1 MFNLTVT
8 INRMT
13 MVDYSFLTSHSLLIL
28 FSNICSHNQFV
39 CKLQDARKKK
49 CNAKGGL
56 TNVSSANERLLGD
69 KCNAKLM
76 RSKIDS
82 YS

>member
-1 MFNLTVT
+1 MSVATTNLSANFKT
-8 INRMT
+8 RE
-13 MVDYSFLTSHSLLIL
+13 
-28 FSNICSHNQFV
+28 
-39 CKLQDARKKK
+39 KK

-76 RSKIDS
+76 RSKIGS